1 MRRLG
6 NHVRAGLG
14 VLLVA
19 VAPALAFAGETISY
33 SYDALGRLTVAK
45 GNGAAGKTAIEYDP
59 AGNRKTYVVTDAST
73 QPRVSGGSFE
83 IPEVNAH
90 YMWSPFGPASFTG
103 HSGVAG
109 NGSAFNFAAAPDGDQ
124 VGFLES
130 ETAATI
136 TLAVTNLTPGVSHS
150 AKFYFA
156 ARPDWGG
163 GNPVTVSFNGIGLGT
178 YAPGSTAFVLV
189 TSQPFVPNATS
200 GSLTFSSVAAPG
212 YLATAIDK
220 VQVQ

>member
-1 MRRLG
+1 MRTPGYYFLA
-6 NHVRAGLG
+6 VFSMAGT
-14 VLLVA
+14 A
-19 VAPALAFAGETISY
+19 AAAPGETVNY
-33 SYDALGRLTVAK
+33 SYDSLGRLTAATS
-45 GNGAAGKTAIEYDP
+45 NGSAGTTMIDYDP
-59 AGNRKTYVVTDAST
+59 AGNRETYVVTGAST
-73 QPRVSGGSFE
+73 APRVAGGSFE
-83 IPEVNAH
+83 LPEVNAH
-90 YMWSPFGPASFTG
+90 YMWSPFSPASFTG

-130 ETAATI
+130 ETAASI
-136 TLAVTNLTPGVSHS
+136 TLAVNNLTPGVSYT

-156 ARPDWGG
+156 ARPDYGG
-163 GNPVTVSFNGIGLGT
+163 GNPVTVSFNGTVLGT
-178 YAPGSTAFVLV
+178 YAPGSTAFGLV
-189 TSQPFVPNATS
+189 TSQPFVPSATS